1 MRDRGL
7 IYVADD
13 ELEIREL
20 LKRFLEEA
28 GHKVSVFENGELL
41 LEAFERQPADLVILD
56 VMMPG
61 KNGYEICHILRQNS
75 LVPIVFL
82 TAKDNDADF
91 IMGYTS
97 GCDDY
102 FTKPFSPIKLMMRVG
117 AILKRQ
123 KMESEQY
130 NSRESILKFEDL
142 EMDVLGKK
150 CTILGSNVKLTKTEW
165 DLLLY
170 LLERKEQA
178 VSREELLNSIWGYS
192 VEVETRVT
200 DDTVKRLRKKISQS
214 KSIKIDTVWGF
225 GFRLSKI

>member
-28 GHKVSVFENGELL
+28 GHKVLVFENGELL

-123 KMESEQY
+123 KLESEQY
-130 NSRESILKFEDL
+130 SEESVLKFEDL

-150 CTILGSNVKLTKTEW
+150 CSISGEKIKLTKTEW

-170 LLERKEQA
+170 LLERKEHA
-178 VSREELLNSIWGYS
+178 VSREELLNSIWGFG
-192 VEVETRVT
+192 VGVETRAT
-200 DDTVKRLRKKISQS
+200 DDTVKRLRKKIAQS
-214 KSIKIDTVWGF
+214 NCVKIDTVWGF
-225 GFRLSKI
+225 GFRLSKL